1 MRTSACVYNL
11 NLERRRKMKN
21 KNFLRVLAIVCV
33 LVLCVGVLAAC
44 NKGSGGGNQGDG
56 TGGGGETGGGGS
68 QKVNAMN
75 AFVDT
80 MFQSANEIANGTSF
94 ELADGKNIALS
105 LGATITLKK
114 DYGAKEKM
122 PIELAL
128 KGFLDRQNVINK
140 YIVDAKNGAY
150 VLSGNKVTP
159 VTGTPELKE
168 GEIRVTKEEDS
179 ENYVVD
185 KNGECVAKFVLFD
198 STNSAQAG
206 YTRYSKEVS
215 LKEDNDTFIDVS
227 ARINGVDSFRLIYE
241 KDFLY
246 ATIAGNKVGVDL
258 KNLGNTA
265 NGQTVKDALFTK
277 IEGLLK
283 NNVVKSVVE
292 AFNGGDFDLNTVITG
307 LINTF
312 VKKEYMPYSDTLYNA
327 ANRTRYELVNG
338 EYVKADKGTYDD
350 TGKVTYY
357 VVKTLADT
365 IYESTTEIPILGT
378 VPSFIESLF
387 KSKENVYACLGEII
401 DLQKMLN
408 LDLGNAPM
416 ASMLFSSPHWEI
428 WTNGSVKRLEGD
440 NTISKTFLSQKL
452 SATIALNPIGLGDIV
467 ALTKNSAIKLGFEKE
482 AGANGSIGKMSKFF
496 LDLNLPAGEN
506 GRTFGIELAITDLKI
521 GNDKDAISTTA
532 VNKEDYGAMNIDA
545 SLDFDFGEDL
555 LSLVAH
561 DYTSPDGWTIKVG
574 GEDLTYD
581 ANTLTVPKTLQLNI
595 KGTLD
600 FKNIKNTK
608 AVATITANGNEVAKI
623 QLYAVENIATDAK
636 APTYDLQLD
645 AKIMDKYKNIV
656 PAILDLCVYMGKN
669 GGIGVWGFQKTD
681 DGKWGYYDKKTEY
694 VEDANGEYGKDA
706 AGNYYLITDDK
717 PVGADGKKYN
727 QKVVYTAKVH
737 DKWFWV
743 EAEDGPYGVK
753 TEKLKK
759 VYYKLS
765 AEDLKTYN
773 GKRYN
778 HYKASYNYES
788 VNTAL
793 NHFIQTG
800 EAHVTGLNFVNIINS
815 FISGKGMGILL
826 NFEKPAT
833 ASAADDITIGDI
845 IMSLVL
851 KDKDKENVGIIPAV
865 YGLIGIN
872 KADGLNNSL
881 VIGGEN
887 LLRTTF
893 NNLFDYSTDPKE
905 KTIDAVSMVALA
917 MKYFTGYGDTIFKEK
932 TYDSVAVYKEFET
945 ELYQLT
951 ARGFYA
957 KGLSKQLLLS
967 RPSKYMT
974 DGEKFFA
981 DNEAT
986 ATTAIMHKNGHKEY
1000 AVVED
1005 SEGKKYLYPYV
1016 LYAELELA
1024 VKKNNVKYLSDE
1036 GFEFKDGKLVLINT
1050 PDKLFKDIVEELNNP
1065 QDGTAYTESNY
1076 INKNTKA
1083 GSLLRQAYRLGKTYV
1098 PYFDSTANSWKVE
1111 EKDAAGTSA
1120 NAEIIDDIALKVI
1133 IGTRKDGD
1141 RVTYGEAK
1149 VEGKV
1154 YGKTF
1159 SIKGS
1164 VNFEKTAPTVQID
1177 KNLLKDENTK
1187 NNAFNITILTP
1198 EDGTIAN

>member
-1 MRTSACVYNL
+1 
-11 NLERRRKMKN
+11 MKN
-21 KNFLRVLAIVCV
+21 KKFLRVLAIVCV

-56 TGGGGETGGGGS
+56 TGGGGETGGGGN

-114 DYGAKEKM
+114 DGGVAEKM

-128 KGFLDRQNVINK
+128 KGFLDRQNVIDK
-140 YIVDAKNGAY
+140 YIADANGAY
-150 VLSGNKVTP
+150 VLIDGKYVSYDAS
-159 VTGTPELKE
+159 LHE
-168 GEIRVTKEEDS
+168 G
-179 ENYVVD
+179 
-185 KNGECVAKFVLFD
+185 
-198 STNSAQAG
+198 Q
-206 YTRYSKEVS
+206 TRYSKAVA
-215 LKEDNDTFIDVS
+215 LTEDNETYIDVS

-258 KNLGNTA
+258 SKLEKTA
-265 NGQTVKDALFTK
+265 NGQTVKDTLFTK

-292 AFNGGDFDLNTVITG
+292 AFNGGDFDLNEVITG

-312 VKKEYMPYSDTLYNA
+312 VKKEYMPYSDTLVNA
-327 ANRTRYELVNG
+327 ANRTRYNFVNG
-338 EYVKADKGTYDD
+338 EYVKAADGTH
-350 TGKVTYY
+350 

-365 IYESTTEIPILGT
+365 IFEKNISFGGVSLNNMLSSMFGGKEKFYSYFGETLDVQGILTADVGGIP
-378 VPSFIESLF
+378 F
-387 KSKENVYACLGEII
+387 
-401 DLQKMLN
+401 
-408 LDLGNAPM
+408 
-416 ASMLFSSPHWEI
+416 ASNLFSEPQWKV
-428 WTNGSVKRLEGD
+428 WKNGEFQPANKGYASVKSD
-440 NTISKTFLSQKL
+440 LSQKL
-452 SATIALNPIGLGDIV
+452 SATIALYPLKEFTENKMPILNG
-467 ALTKNSAIKLGFEKE
+467 AIKLGFEKE

-496 LDLNLPAGEN
+496 IDLNLPAGEN
-506 GRTFGIELAITDLKI
+506 NRTFGIELAITDLKI
-521 GNDKDAISTTA
+521 GNSKDAISTTA
-532 VNKEDYGAMNIDA
+532 VNKDDYGAMNIDA
-545 SLDFDFGEDL
+545 GLDFDFGNNLLDL
-555 LSLVAH
+555 IVH
-561 DYTSPDGWTIKVG
+561 DYTDPNGWKIKVG
-574 GEDLTYD
+574 GDDLAVDERNKTI
-581 ANTLTVPKTLQLNI
+581 TVPETLKLNI

-600 FKNIKNTK
+600 FKNIQNTK
-608 AVATITANGNEVAKI
+608 AVATITAKGNEVAKI

-681 DGKWGYYDKKTEY
+681 DGKWGFYDKKTVY
-694 VEDANGEYGKDA
+694 VEATDGMYGVDEK
-706 AGNYYLITDDK
+706 GNYFLLTPENSAGYH
-717 PVGADGKKYN
+717 GKKYN
-727 QKVVYTAKVH
+727 QDVSYTAKVH
-737 DKWFWV
+737 EKWFWV
-743 EAEDGPYGVK
+743 EDMNGEYGVK
-753 TEKLKK
+753 LVKLKK
-759 VYYKLS
+759 EYYKLS
-765 AEDLKTYN
+765 AEESKTYT

-788 VNTAL
+788 VNTAI

-833 ASAADDITIGDI
+833 ASAEGDIKIGDV
-845 IMSLVL
+845 IMNLVFNGE
-851 KDKDKENVGIIPAV
+851 KGIIPAV

-872 KADGLNNSL
+872 QADGLDNSL

-893 NNLFDYSTDPKE
+893 NNLFDYMLTSDGKTVDE
-905 KTIDAVSMVALA
+905 DKTIDAVSMVALA
-917 MKYFTGYGDTIFKEK
+917 MKYFTKYQVEMSGKI
-932 TYDSVAVYKEFET
+932 YDSVAVYKEFEA

-951 ARGFYA
+951 ARGIYA
-957 KGLSKQLLLS
+957 QGLSKQLLLS
-967 RPSKYMT
+967 RPERYMT

-981 DNEAT
+981 DNKAT
-986 ATTAIMHKNGHKEY
+986 ATTAIMHENGHKEY

-1005 SEGKKYLYPYV
+1005 SDGNKYLYPYV

-1024 VKKNNVKYLSDE
+1024 AKKNNVKYLSDE
-1036 GFEFKDGKLVLINT
+1036 GFELKNGTLVLINT

-1098 PYFDSTANSWKVE
+1098 PYFDKTANSWKVE
-1111 EKDAAGTSA
+1111 EKKVAGTSA

-1154 YGKTF
+1154 YGKPF
-1159 SIKGS
+1159 SIKGY
-1164 VNFEKTAPTVQID
+1164 VNFLTKAPEITIEKD
-1177 KNLLKDENTK
+1177 LLKDENTK
-1187 NNAFNITILTP
+1187 KNAFNITILTP